1 MSLQDAEQPTLDL
14 LAATLAAVSSCWP
27 HVGDNDKHALDQA
40 AVDAMRYSLNL
51 ADFGGVVVIGEGE
64 KDEAPML
71 FNGEHLGQKATAE
84 WDIAVDPVDG
94 TRLAAL
100 GVPGAVSVIAVS
112 PRGTML
118 DCSAVYYMK
127 KIVSGQAA
135 VGLLDID
142 YTTEQ
147 NIRLLAQ
154 ATGREVSEI
163 SVAVIDK
170 PRNAQVIKEVQ
181 AIGAKWARFEEGD
194 IANAI
199 AAAIPGTGVDLLL
212 GVGGAPEGVVAACA
226 IRALNGFMQGILAPQ
241 TPDEIER
248 AMMAGLV
255 LSKKLDLTDLVSG
268 DRQVFVMTGITDA
281 PLVHGVRIEDGKEMF
296 QSLII
301 DSNLQEIRRV
311 ELSVDL

>member
-27 HVGDNDKHALDQA
+27 HVGDNDKHKLDQA
-40 AVDAMRYSLNL
+40 AVDAMRYSLNM

-71 FNGEHLGQKATAE
+71 FNGERLGKNPTAE

-100 GVPGAVSVIAVS
+100 GVPGAVSVMAVS

-135 VGLLDID
+135 VGFLDID

-181 AIGAKWARFEEGD
+181 ACGANWARFEEGD
-194 IANAI
+194 IANAL

-255 LSKKLDLTDLVSG
+255 LSKKLELTDLVAG

-301 DSNLQEIRRV
+301 DSNLKEIRRV

>member
-1 MSLQDAEQPTLDL
+1 MSLEEAEQPTLDL
-14 LAATLAAVSSCWP
+14 LAATLAAVSNCWP
-27 HVGDNDKHALDQA
+27 FVGDNDKSRLDQA

-71 FNGEHLGQKATAE
+71 FNGERLGKAEAAE

-142 YTTEQ
+142 YSTEQ

-154 ATGREVSEI
+154 ATGREASEL

-170 PRNAQVIKEVQ
+170 PRNAQVIREVQ
-181 AIGAKWARFEEGD
+181 ATGATWARFEEGD
-194 IANAI
+194 IANAL
-199 AAAIPGTGVDLLL
+199 AAAIPGTGIDLLL
-212 GVGGAPEGVVAACA
+212 GVGGAPEGVVTACA

-248 AMMAGLV
+248 AMMSGLV
-255 LSKKLDLTDLVSG
+255 LSKKLELTDLVSG

-281 PLVHGVRIEDGKEMF
+281 PLVHGVRIEDGKELF

-301 DSNLQEIRRV
+301 DSNLPEIRRV
-311 ELSVDL
+311 ELSVDV